1 MKYIFFLSLVFLS
14 LSLVGCKE
22 KRVNYF
28 KYEIVDS
35 TSACALKTEEIKES
49 SDFSMFDTSFKGI
62 NGDFNDELSKQIY
75 EISLK
80 NIGQKE
86 NKHIFC
92 FPKNSLKSN
101 FLETQI
107 RIELKNENNFRQY
120 EFINYFCLKNNN
132 LMNFKDKKEAIKAC
146 K

>member
-1 MKYIFFLSLVFLS
+1 MKYIFFFSLVFSS
-14 LSLVGCKE
+14 LSLIGCKE
-22 KRVNYF
+22 KRVDYF
-28 KYEIVDS
+28 KYQIVDS
-35 TSACALKTEEIKES
+35 INICALKTEEIEKS
-49 SDFSMFDTSFKGI
+49 NDFSMFDTSFKSI

-92 FPKNSLKSN
+92 FSKNNLKSN

-107 RIELKNENNFRQY
+107 RVELKNEKKFRQY

-132 LMNFKDKKEAIKAC
+132 LMNFKDKNEAINSC
-146 K
+146 Q